1 MNLREFTLFRFD
13 RIASTNQILWDFW
26 DGGIHPPMVAIARQ
40 QTAGRGQWGRQWQ
53 SVCGGL
59 YFSIA
64 FNPKLPV
71 TDAAHLTLFTA
82 WGIADALRNNHIPVS
97 LKWPNDLA
105 LSGKKLGGIKTET
118 RIQENL
124 IQQAVIGV
132 GINWQN
138 PVPDVGINLMSW
150 FQEADYWPLQSLEEL
165 SAIAISGLLKGYE
178 RYQNEG
184 IRSILSDYLSLLQNV
199 GQQVTVEGNIG
210 TIVGVTPSGEL
221 QVRFR
226 STGSSTEVA
235 FTHQG
240 VFAWGMVKSKQEV
253 KASKSL
259 NFSE

>member
-1 MNLREFTLFRFD
+1 MAAFIRRWWRSPDNKLLGGVSGAGNGNL
-13 RIASTNQILWDFW
+13 
-26 DGGIHPPMVAIARQ
+26 
-40 QTAGRGQWGRQWQ
+40 
-53 SVCGGL
+53 SVVGFIFL
-59 YFSIA
+59 SLSI
-64 FNPKLPV
+64 PSCRV
-71 TDAAHLTLFTA
+71 SDAAHLTLLTA

-97 LKWPNDLA
+97 LKWPNDLT

-150 FQEADYWPLQSLEEL
+150 SQETDYWPLQSLEEL

-199 GQQVTVEGNIG
+199 GQQVRIEGNLG
-210 TIVGVTPSGEL
+210 TIVGVTALGEL

-235 FTHQG
+235 LPPGSIRLGYGQEQVRG
-240 VFAWGMVKSKQEV
+240 ESK
-253 KASKSL
+253 
-259 NFSE
+259 